1 MIRLPMYRRLL
12 PMFLVLL
19 ALGGCAAGPERH
31 DPMEPWNRKVMA
43 FNDQVDALAL
53 KPLAIVYRDVVPPLA
68 RTGVSNFF
76 GNLSD
81 VWSAANSLLQL
92 KIQNTAENVMRFSVN
107 TVFGLGGLL
116 DIATEAGIERHRE
129 DFGQTLG
136 RWGVGTGP
144 YLVLPILGPSTLRD
158 TVALPVDMKGDPL
171 NQIDSSEAVT
181 GLSVLRVVDFRSNVL
196 RASDVLDEV
205 ALDRYRFIR
214 DAYLQRRRAEV
225 LDGKDEGDEGN
236 WRDDNAGKVEDPSK
250 AESSA
255 RPTAPVAPVAAPAR

>member
-1 MIRLPMYRRLL
+1 MTRLTMFRRLIL
-12 PMFLVLL
+12 LTLVLL
-19 ALGGCAAGPERH
+19 GLVGCAAGPERH

-53 KPLAIVYRDVVPPLA
+53 KPLAIAYRDAVPALA

-81 VWSAANSLLQL
+81 VWSATNSLLQL
-92 KIQNTAENVMRFSVN
+92 KIQNAADSVLRVSIN

-116 DIATEAGIERHRE
+116 DIASEAGVERHRE

-144 YLVLPILGPSTLRD
+144 YMVLPILGSSTLRD
-158 TVALPVDMKGDPL
+158 TVALPVDIKGDPL
-171 NQIDSSEAVT
+171 GQLDSDSAVT
-181 GLSVLRVVDFRSNVL
+181 GLSVLRAVDFRANVL
-196 RASDVLDEV
+196 RASDVLDQV

-214 DAYLQRRRAEV
+214 DSYLQRRRAEV
-225 LDGKDEGDEGN
+225 LDGADEGDRG
-236 WRDDNAGKVEDPSK
+236 DDNAGKVEDPSK
-250 AESSA
+250 AEPSA
-255 RPTAPVAPVAAPAR
+255 PPAAPAAPAR

>member
-1 MIRLPMYRRLL
+1 MTRLPMFRRLIL
-12 PMFLVLL
+12 LTLVLL
-19 ALGGCAAGPERH
+19 GLAGCAAGPERH

-53 KPLAIVYRDVVPPLA
+53 KPLAIVYRDAVPALA

-76 GNLSD
+76 GNLRD

-92 KIQNTAENVMRFSVN
+92 KIQNAADSVLRVSIN

-136 RWGVGTGP
+136 RWGVGPGP

-158 TVALPVDMKGDPL
+158 TVALPVDIKGDPL
-171 NQIDSSEAVT
+171 GQLDSDSALT
-181 GLSVLRVVDFRSNVL
+181 GLSVLRAVDFRANVL
-196 RASDVLDEV
+196 RASDVLDQA

-214 DAYLQRRRAEV
+214 DAYLQRRRSEV
-225 LDGKDEGDEGN
+225 LDGADEGD
-236 WRDDNAGKVEDPSK
+236 RADDNAGKMEDPSR
-250 AESSA
+250 AEPSVPPA
-255 RPTAPVAPVAAPAR
+255 TPVAAPAL